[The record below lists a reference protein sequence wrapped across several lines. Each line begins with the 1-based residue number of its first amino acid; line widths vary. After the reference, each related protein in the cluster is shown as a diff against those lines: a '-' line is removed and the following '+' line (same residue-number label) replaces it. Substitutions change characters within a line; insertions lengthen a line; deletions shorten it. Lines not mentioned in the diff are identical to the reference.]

1 MECEIAIFVP
11 LPSTKLQV
19 FTIMISHL
27 HVDEGRQSFI
37 SSGGCKIF
45 ANGLKVASGEL
56 SDAIGECLMDQAEQ
70 GTVLV
75 CNETLGKL
83 FLVL

>member
-1 MECEIAIFVP
+1 
-11 LPSTKLQV
+11 
-19 FTIMISHL
+19 MISHL
-27 HVDEGRQSFI
+27 DEGRQSFI

-70 GTVLV
+70 GIYIM
-75 CNETLGKL
+75 KL
-83 FLVL
+83 WESCF